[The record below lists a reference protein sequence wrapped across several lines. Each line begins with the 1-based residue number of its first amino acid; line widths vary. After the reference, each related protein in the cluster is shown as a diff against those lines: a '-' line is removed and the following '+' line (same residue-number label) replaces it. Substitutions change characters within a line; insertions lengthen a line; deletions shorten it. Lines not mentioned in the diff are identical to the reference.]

1 MADGLRVRP
10 GAGGHRQAAGCGPS
24 EDGRGSTFS
33 GAPGGGRQA
42 SWQQLPARADA
53 DTEDIEGQCERD
65 EDSGQHVLGEAPSGA
80 EDTPGQQ
87 GGPGT
92 WPRSEPSGAW
102 GRSRPPSAWLQ
113 EEVLLRCSRWGLPGK
128 GLWKEDR
135 WEGYRCAQN
144 GALHPG
150 SFGRPSPLP

>member
-1 MADGLRVRP
+1 MDTGRRLGADPRRT
-10 GAGGHRQAAGCGPS
+10 GG
-24 EDGRGSTFS
+24 
-33 GAPGGGRQA
+33 GAPSQVPREEGGRHPGSSCRPEQTLTPRTLRA
-42 SWQQLPARADA
+42 SA
-53 DTEDIEGQCERD
+53 GRD

-135 WEGYRCAQN
+135 WEGYHCAQN